1 MSNLDLNQLEIQ
13 WMCDILYRMQV
24 VINSPSYS
32 ENEKIEAIRWLIKQA
47 LKVDKGRV
55 SMTTVGTISP

>member
-13 WMCDILYRMQV
+13 WMCDIFYRMQV

-32 ENEKIEAIRWLIKQA
+32 ENEKIEAIRWLIKQG
-47 LKVDKGRV
+47 LKVNKE
-55 SMTTVGTISP
+55 